1 MLLPPLKQKLII
13 AFLFFTLALLGSL
26 IVFAPKAIAAN
37 KPGPNSPSWAN
48 GYECASCGDG
58 TWDNPGAF
66 HISST
71 DAGLQAT
78 KTQNNIKFVFDVIA
92 TESKGLI
99 VFKGSDGSYAI
110 FENGEY
116 SKPIFVRDLNS
127 TAEGYK
133 PSWTL
138 RQDGLAQDN
147 SQRPQAPGGKE
158 YCSLKYDYSQKDCID
173 APTGNKPSFSD
184 EQWERVRAIVENG
197 NDANDSS
204 KDCGDDS
211 TLSFITCPIYNMVN
225 KTIGKLIG
233 ADGSGKGLLIDMFY
247 IQPLS
252 FKNATNAKTG
262 QDANPLYTAWDRM
275 KNLALAV
282 YVIIFL
288 VVIFGNSM
296 SLGIDAYTI
305 KKTLPR
311 LMAAAILTQ
320 FSFLIMSIL
329 IDFSNVIGITLPSF
343 ILAQGPQTF
352 TLNLSGM
359 SGFLGGIV
367 AFLLMLILVIMAL
380 FSLIVALI
388 TIVARQLIV
397 FLLVLTAPL
406 AFAAW
411 VLPNT
416 QTLFKK
422 WWSNLWRILAMFP
435 IATGII
441 AAAIMFSRIAGH
453 QAGSSNLAQLTGAL
467 APLIALAILPKT
479 FKWGGDFVNAATGA
493 AVGFAA
499 GRKDWVKGKGKDLGK
514 KGYGSARDRV
524 ALNAPE
530 NARFRHL
537 ISGGGFRNSSPKNM
551 IRRGQNKGRILGEYD
566 KAAQYAEKEQLRQL
580 AGSKNKGMQM
590 AAIGRMAKTGDLA
603 GLNEA
608 LASGQVTKG
617 VYGKA
622 VNQYYGDFDKMPQMR
637 SVKFA
642 GEADGSRAE
651 MMGDGSGRV
660 AIKSS
665 YHEGMTGESLAGAS
679 TESKKHIMGSGEVP
693 ASAAQQ
699 VINTPALEAKFSSE
713 DIATLRGLAGAAPS
727 GAAGGVPAPG
737 SPTSPIVVAP
747 APGSSASAGNSS
759 GVESLLK
766 QNIGATKDVVDALN
780 NLGGSSSSSQPPPS
794 MGPDAPPTQR
804 PGSPGQVWNIPP
816 RPGEDDPRD
825 Y

>member
-26 IVFAPKAIAAN
+26 LVFAPKANAAN

-173 APTGNKPSFSD
+173 APTGNKPNFSD
-184 EQWERVRAIVENG
+184 EQWERVRVIVENG
-197 NDANDSS
+197 NAANDSS

-211 TLSFITCPIYNMVN
+211 TLSFITCPIFNMVN

-252 FKNATNAKTG
+252 FKNVTNDKTG

-275 KNLALAV
+275 KNLALTV

-352 TLNLSGM
+352 TLNLNGM

-499 GRKDWVKGKGKDLGK
+499 GRKDWVKGKGKNSFKDGMGARGLNKLAEAPGIGRIPGIGGVTNRQRAK
-514 KGYGSARDRV
+514 KM
-524 ALNAPE
+524 AL
-530 NARFRHL
+530 
-537 ISGGGFRNSSPKNM
+537 
-551 IRRGQNKGRILGEYD
+551 RRGAIGKRAGEGVSDFKDEEIAKMWRKGSQSPFNL
-566 KAAQYAEKEQLRQL
+566 QLEKE
-580 AGSKNKGMQM
+580 
-590 AAIGRMAKTGDLA
+590 AKKRTA
-603 GLNEA
+603 E
-608 LASGQVTKG
+608 
-617 VYGKA
+617 
-622 VNQYYGDFDKMPQMR
+622 
-637 SVKFA
+637 SVKEYGAAYRIQDEGGMKYHQERAVELSKVTGKTVDFA
-642 GEADGSRAE
+642 SIERRID
-651 MMGDGSGRV
+651 SG
-660 AIKSS
+660 
-665 YHEGMTGESLAGAS
+665 YDTGGTETSAPATAPAAPHGTTASAS
-679 TESKKHIMGSGEVP
+679 TSAPGST
-693 ASAAQQ
+693 
-699 VINTPALEAKFSSE
+699 I
-713 DIATLRGLAGAAPS
+713 
-727 GAAGGVPAPG
+727 PAPG

-747 APGSSASAGNSS
+747 APRSSTSAGSSSDVVAELKRIGEKLDDIGSTPASAPPAPAPPSS
-759 GVESLLK
+759 PEPHSADVSIDVSHLP
-766 QNIGATKDVVDALN
+766 GASIPPPPR
-780 NLGGSSSSSQPPPS
+780 SSSSSADS
-794 MGPDAPPTQR
+794 SHL
-804 PGSPGQVWNIPP
+804 PGSDHPLPP
-816 RPGEDDPRD
+816 WLKE
-825 Y
+825 